1 MKVLLCED
9 VAKCGQAGDVKV
21 VSDGFARNFLLPKK
35 LATVATDAAL
45 RKWESE
51 KKVRLLKIEK
61 NLESA
66 RKSAEQLEALQ
77 IEIAAKAGKE
87 GHLFGSI
94 TSQNIA
100 EALTAK
106 GFTIDRKNI
115 TLEAPIKS
123 VGEFTVPVK
132 LHAQVNAQLKV
143 RVAAS
148 EQQ

>member
-9 VAKCGQAGDVKV
+9 VDKCGQAGEVKV
-21 VSDGFARNFLLPKK
+21 VSDGFARNFLIPKK

-51 KKVRLLKIEK
+51 KKVREIKIEK
-61 NLESA
+61 NLEAA
-66 RKSAEQLEALQ
+66 RKSAGDLEALQ
-77 IEIAAKAGKE
+77 IEIPAKAGKE

-94 TSQNIA
+94 SNHDIA
-100 EALTAK
+100 DALAAK
-106 GFTIDRKNI
+106 GFVIDRKNI
-115 TLEAPIKS
+115 HLDAPIKA

-148 EQQ
+148 EK

>member
-9 VAKCGQAGDVKV
+9 VDKCGQAGEVKV

-35 LATVATDAAL
+35 LATAATAAAL

-51 KKVRLLKIEK
+51 KKVRQLKIEK
-61 NLESA
+61 NLEAA
-66 RKSAEQLEALQ
+66 RKSAGELEALQ
-77 IEIAAKAGKE
+77 IEIPAKAGKE

-94 TSQNIA
+94 TNHNIA
-100 EALTAK
+100 DALAAK
-106 GFTIDRKNI
+106 GFAIDKKNI
-115 TLEAPIKS
+115 HLDAPIKA

-148 EQQ
+148 EQ